1 MQRHRGVDG
10 ESLEPFLHQFGV
22 ERTHLVA
29 HEFSAEDEKR
39 PAGNVDRH
47 ARERLVH
54 GNVDIGV
61 ARNAFHIA
69 ERLLH
74 RLAERDPDILGGVMM
89 IDMQVALS
97 LDLDVD
103 ARVTRQQIEHVIE
116 KTYARG
122 DGRTAFAVKVDRNL
136 DGGFLGG
143 TFHRRLA
150 HGLLRGAQ
158 RLLSGL

>member
-1 MQRHRGVDG
+1 
-10 ESLEPFLHQFGV
+10 
-22 ERTHLVA
+22 
-29 HEFSAEDEKR
+29 
-39 PAGNVDRH
+39 
-47 ARERLVH
+47 
-54 GNVDIGV
+54 
-61 ARNAFHIA
+61 
-69 ERLLH
+69 
-74 RLAERDPDILGGVMM
+74 MM

-122 DGRTAFAVKVDRNL
+122 DGRAAFAVKVDRNL

-158 RLLSGL
+158 RLLSGLWALRQSSARRICIAGGQLLNHA